1 MRNTQLIVNIN
12 SIESNIRKIKEYL
25 PDTKIMPIVKANG
38 YGTFLNHCPDILNE
52 FEYVGV
58 ALLDEAIEL
67 RKNGYKNKVLIL
79 YPLSQDEFEES
90 KRYDFILNGSN
101 IFDICDSK
109 REVQV
114 HTEIETGM
122 GRTGIQEKDIDKYII
137 NLKKHKNIQIDGLFT
152 HLSTNSDEKF
162 SLKQIDLFNKSIEEF
177 KSNGINPNNIHLSS
191 SGGLKYHNPNLYNM
205 VRIGLLIYG
214 YYPNNN
220 LKGILDLEPSM
231 VLKSNISYLKTI
243 EKGDTVGYNQNFT
256 AEKKTNVATIPFGFA
271 DGLLTLETGEPYVIV
286 NGQKAKIIGICMDNM
301 MLDVTNIED
310 VKIGQE
316 VYIWDNDKL
325 DIDEVGKWCNG
336 ICNYEVMSSISTRVP
351 RVLRR

>member
-1 MRNTQLIVNIN
+1 
-12 SIESNIRKIKEYL
+12 
-25 PDTKIMPIVKANG
+25 
-38 YGTFLNHCPDILNE
+38 
-52 FEYVGV
+52 
-58 ALLDEAIEL
+58 
-67 RKNGYKNKVLIL
+67 
-79 YPLSQDEFEES
+79 
-90 KRYDFILNGSN
+90 
-101 IFDICDSK
+101 
-109 REVQV
+109 
-114 HTEIETGM
+114 
-122 GRTGIQEKDIDKYII
+122 
-137 NLKKHKNIQIDGLFT
+137 
-152 HLSTNSDEKF
+152 
-162 SLKQIDLFNKSIEEF
+162 
-177 KSNGINPNNIHLSS
+177 
-191 SGGLKYHNPNLYNM
+191 M

-231 VLKSNISYLKTI
+231 VLKSNISYLKII
-243 EKGDTVGYNQNFT
+243 EKGDTVGYNQNFI

-310 VKIGQE
+310 VKVGQE